1 MEISIALFINIKKWR
16 KIMNISNV
24 GLKAKNTIGL
34 VGLGLIITTAF
45 WTFIVFEVFIA
56 DNQAAI

>member
-1 MEISIALFINIKKWR
+1 
-16 KIMNISNV
+16 MNISDV
-24 GLKAKNTIGL
+24 GLKARNTIGL

-56 DNQAAI
+56 DNQTAI